1 MQVSPFY
8 LYLSKKQTNETKK
21 KQGITILDE
30 DYQNLPLQPNLMIS
44 RIYLNV
50 QWTLLYTDVNV
61 LFQLSK

>member
-8 LYLSKKQTNETKK
+8 LYLSKKQTNKTKK

-50 QWTLLYTDVNV
+50 QWTLIYTDVNV